1 MLLSLAWSGAA
12 LLACVAVGLALEEA
26 ASRQLLLLHLLP
38 IGPSPFA
45 ADLNLN
51 EPVPRPFGEHGWIPI
66 PLALLD
72 LCLVLLSDRPSH
84 LWRDESWWAL
94 CRGPLWGQ
102 LPTIAVC
109 TFTILPALLAA
120 WLLWMPWQCSP
131 LPVALAAAVL
141 LLAAASLLFWADRL
155 PLLPRAHASAGALT
169 LTLPLPLTRARARAR
184 APLALAL
191 APALALAL
199 TRRGAARRA
208 ARLAAAL
215 APAAL
220 RGRHA
225 LLLGPPRRQVTP
237 RVCRAARRAAAAA
250 RGLWRRPGG
259 GAAGA
264 QTPAPDPD
272 PDPDPDH

>member
-51 EPVPRPFGEHGWIPI
+51 EPVPRPFGEHGWIPV

-84 LWRDESWWAL
+84 LWRDESWWAS

-131 LPVALAAAVL
+131 LPIALAAAVL
-141 LLAAASLLFWADRL
+141 LLATASLLFWDDRL
-155 PLLPRAHASAGALT
+155 PLLPRAHASAGA
-169 LTLPLPLTRARARAR
+169 A
-184 APLALAL
+184 
-191 APALALAL
+191 
-199 TRRGAARRA
+199 RRGVRRA
-208 ARLAAAL
+208 LLQLLHPLLFAAGTHFFWGHHGGRSPPTCAAL
-215 APAAL
+215 L
-220 RGRHA
+220 DG
-225 LLLGPPRRQVTP
+225 LL
-237 RVCRAARRAAAAA
+237 
-250 RGLWRRPGG
+250 RRPADF
-259 GAAGA
+259 GAFLAEELQA
-264 QTPAPDPD
+264 QPLAPDPD
-272 PDPDPDH
+272 PDPDPGHPPFPLTTNPNPNPNP

>member
-51 EPVPRPFGEHGWIPI
+51 EPVPRPFGEHGWIPV

-169 LTLPLPLTRARARAR
+169 LTLPLTLTRARARAR
-184 APLALAL
+184 AP
-191 APALALAL
+191 
-199 TRRGAARRA
+199 
-208 ARLAAAL
+208 
-215 APAAL
+215 
-220 RGRHA
+220 
-225 LLLGPPRRQVTP
+225 
-237 RVCRAARRAAAAA
+237 
-250 RGLWRRPGG
+250 
-259 GAAGA
+259 
-264 QTPAPDPD
+264 
-272 PDPDPDH
+272 